1 MDRTVAPPASPT
13 DDRRRWIERGLEHLA
28 WLLLLVA
35 LAVFSA
41 SIPGFSRAD
50 TLIGILD
57 QSAATGILAAGLALV
72 IIAGQI
78 DLSGESVAGL
88 AAMAAAMAFG
98 TGGVGMGWTIDPAW
112 LAVPATLAGAI
123 LIGALAGLVNGVLVV
138 QARINP
144 FIVTLGAYMVLRGV
158 TLWISGGHRA
168 AGLPAE
174 ILAVATGRALGLPIP
189 AWILG
194 AVFLAFG
201 AVLRWTNFGRGLM
214 QVGGDPQAAAH
225 AGVRAGQLVVV
236 AFALAGGLAA
246 LAGWLLLARA
256 TMATAY
262 LGFGLLL
269 PAFAAVAIGGVSL
282 KGGAGRLSGVFAGV
296 LLLGAIDAAIRLT
309 GLPAET
315 AQVAQAALVLAAVL
329 LEPLKTTIRERL
341 R

>member
-1 MDRTVAPPASPT
+1 MDRTVAPPVSPT
-13 DDRRRWIERGLEHLA
+13 DDRRGHRWIERGLDHLA

-35 LAVFSA
+35 LAAFSA

-57 QSAATGILAAGLALV
+57 QSAPTGILAAGLALV

-88 AAMAAAMAFG
+88 AAMVAAMVFG

-112 LAVPATLAGAI
+112 LAVPATLAGAV

-138 QARINP
+138 RARINP

-168 AGLPAE
+168 AGLPAGV
-174 ILAVATGRALGLPIP
+174 LAVATGRVLDVPIP

-201 AVLRWTNFGRGLM
+201 GVLRRTGFGRDLM
-214 QVGGDPQAAAH
+214 RVGGDPH
-225 AGVRAGQLVVV
+225 TTVT
-236 AFALAGGLAA
+236 AFALAGALAA
-246 LAGWLLLARA
+246 LAGWLLVAHT

-269 PAFAAVAIGGVSL
+269 PAFAAVTIGGVSL

-296 LLLGAIDAAIRLT
+296 LLLGAIDAAIRLA
-309 GLPAET
+309 GLPPET
-315 AQVAQAALVLAAVL
+315 AQVVQAALVLAAVL
-329 LEPLKTTIRERL
+329 LEPLKTTIRERP

>member
-1 MDRTVAPPASPT
+1 MDRSVAPPVSPI
-13 DDRRRWIERGLEHLA
+13 DDRRRWIERGLDHLA

-41 SIPGFSRAD
+41 AIPGFSRAD

-57 QSAATGILAAGLALV
+57 QSAPVGILAVGLALV

-78 DLSGESVAGL
+78 DLSAESVAGL
-88 AAMAAAMAFG
+88 AAMAAAMLFG
-98 TGGVGMGWTIDPAW
+98 TGGVGLGWTTDPAW
-112 LAVPATLAGAI
+112 LAVPATLAGAV

-138 QARINP
+138 RVRINP
-144 FIVTLGAYMVLRGV
+144 FIVTLGAYMVLRGI
-158 TLWISGGHRA
+158 TLWVSGGHRA

-174 ILAVATGRALGLPIP
+174 ILAVAAGRVLDVPIP
-189 AWILG
+189 AWIMA

-201 AVLRWTNFGRGLM
+201 GVLRTTFGRNL
-214 QVGGDPQAAAH
+214 VRIGGDPQAAA
-225 AGVRAGQLVVV
+225 RAGIPAGRLVVA
-236 AFALAGGLAA
+236 AFTLAGALAA
-246 LAGWLLLARA
+246 LAGWLLVARA

-296 LLLGAIDAAIRLT
+296 LLLGAIDTAIRLT
-309 GLPAET
+309 SLPPET
-315 AQVAQAALVLAAVL
+315 AQIAQAALVLAAVL
-329 LEPLKTTIRERL
+329 LEPRKTKVRERL
-341 R
+341 T

>member
-13 DDRRRWIERGLEHLA
+13 DDRRGHRWVERGLDHLA
-28 WLLLLVA
+28 WLLLLAA

-41 SIPGFSRAD
+41 AIPGFSRAD

-57 QSAATGILAAGLALV
+57 QSAPTGILAAGLALV

-88 AAMAAAMAFG
+88 AAMAAAMLFG
-98 TGGVGMGWTIDPAW
+98 TGGVGLGWTIDPPW
-112 LAVPATLAGAI
+112 LAVPATLAGAV
-123 LIGALAGLVNGVLVV
+123 LIGALAGLANGVLVV
-138 QARINP
+138 RARINP
-144 FIVTLGAYMVLRGV
+144 FIVTLGAYMVLRGI
-158 TLWISGGHRA
+158 TLWVSGGHRA

-174 ILAVATGRALGLPIP
+174 ILAVASGRVLGLPLP
-189 AWILG
+189 VWILV
-194 AVFLAFG
+194 AVFLVVG
-201 AVLRWTNFGRGLM
+201 AVLRRTGFGRDLLR
-214 QVGGDPQAAAH
+214 VGGDPQAAS
-225 AGVRAGQLVVV
+225 RAGIPAGRLVAA
-236 AFALAGGLAA
+236 AFALAGALAA

-296 LLLGAIDAAIRLT
+296 LLLGAIDAAIRLA
-309 GLPAET
+309 GLPPET

-329 LEPLKTTIRERL
+329 LETARTRRA
-341 R
+341 

>member
-1 MDRTVAPPASPT
+1 MDRSVAPPASPI
-13 DDRRRWIERGLEHLA
+13 DDRHGHRWIERGLDHLA

-35 LAVFSA
+35 LAVFCA
-41 SIPGFSRAD
+41 AIPGFSKAD

-57 QSAATGILAAGLALV
+57 QSAPTGILAAGLALV

-78 DLSGESVAGL
+78 DLSAESVAGL
-88 AAMAAAMAFG
+88 AAMAAAMVFG
-98 TGGVGMGWTIDPAW
+98 TGGVGMGWTIDPPW
-112 LAVPATLAGAI
+112 LAVPATLAGAV

-138 QARINP
+138 RARINP
-144 FIVTLGAYMVLRGV
+144 FIVTLGAYMVLRGI
-158 TLWISGGHRA
+158 TLWVSGGHRA

-174 ILAVATGRALGLPIP
+174 ILAVATGRVLDVPIP

-194 AVFLAFG
+194 AVFLALG
-201 AVLRWTNFGRGLM
+201 AVLRRTGFGRNLM
-214 QVGGDPQAAAH
+214 RVGGDPH
-225 AGVRAGQLVVV
+225 ATVT
-236 AFALAGGLAA
+236 AFALAGALAA

-296 LLLGAIDAAIRLT
+296 LLLGAIDAAIRLA
-309 GLPAET
+309 GLPPET
-315 AQVAQAALVLAAVL
+315 AQIAQAALVLAAVL
-329 LEPLKTTIRERL
+329 LEPLKTKVRERP